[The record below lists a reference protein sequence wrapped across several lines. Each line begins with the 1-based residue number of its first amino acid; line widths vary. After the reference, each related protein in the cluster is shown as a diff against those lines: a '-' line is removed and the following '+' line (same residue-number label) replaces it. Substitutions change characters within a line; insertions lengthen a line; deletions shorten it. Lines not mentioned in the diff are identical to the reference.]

1 MQLYFIASSGRRR
14 TAIASVLAA
23 LCALA
28 AVSCSTNPATGRSS
42 FTGLMTTADE
52 VRIGREQNL
61 QLLEAFGGAYDDPE
75 LAAYV
80 TRIGNSLAAKAERTD
95 LTYTFT
101 VLNSPI
107 VNALALPGGYIYV
120 SRGLLALAGNEAEL
134 AGVLGHEIGHVTA
147 RHHAQRQSSQTVA
160 GVASLGVTILGAI
173 AGVPLARGTQ
183 MLAGAFLASYT
194 RDQEYEADLLGIRY
208 MNATGYDPKA
218 MATFL
223 AKLNA
228 WTNLEET
235 ILGRDSKDRLD
246 YLATHPNTEDR
257 VRQALAA
264 ANLTPAATAPT
275 IGIDPYL
282 DRIDGMLFGEP
293 IASGVIR
300 GRKFLHPDMRIRF
313 EVPIDYELFDSPQ
326 AVYAVGPSNS
336 QIVFDSA
343 QVPVGISVLEYVR
356 QGARK
361 MGISEATATKVK
373 NFEAATAWGWVP
385 TNRGQMDFRIV
396 VIRVDRDHA
405 YRFRFILPKGSMS
418 AILSAVEQTMLSS
431 FATMTAKEA
440 AQIKPQRIRV
450 VTVAKGDTVE
460 SLAKRM
466 DFETLVVQRFQVLN
480 GLTSGGKLKVGTRV
494 KIVTE

>member
-52 VRIGREQNL
+52 VRIGREQNQ

-208 MNATGYDPKA
+208 LNAAGYDPKA

-440 AQIKPQRIRV
+440 AQIEPQRIRV

-466 DFETLVVQRFQVLN
+466 DFETLVLQRFQVLN
-480 GLTSGGKLKVGTRV
+480 GLTSSGKLKAGTRV
-494 KIVTE
+494 KIVTQ

>member
-1 MQLYFIASSGRRR
+1 MQLYFIALSGRRR

-361 MGISEATATKVK
+361 MGISEATATKV
-373 NFEAATAWGWVP
+373 NNREAATAWGWIP

-494 KIVTE
+494 KVVTE

>member
-1 MQLYFIASSGRRR
+1 
-14 TAIASVLAA
+14 
-23 LCALA
+23 
-28 AVSCSTNPATGRSS
+28 
-42 FTGLMTTADE
+42 
-52 VRIGREQNL
+52 
-61 QLLEAFGGAYDDPE
+61 
-75 LAAYV
+75 
-80 TRIGNSLAAKAERTD
+80 
-95 LTYTFT
+95 
-101 VLNSPI
+101 
-107 VNALALPGGYIYV
+107 
-120 SRGLLALAGNEAEL
+120 
-134 AGVLGHEIGHVTA
+134 
-147 RHHAQRQSSQTVA
+147 
-160 GVASLGVTILGAI
+160 
-173 AGVPLARGTQ
+173 
-183 MLAGAFLASYT
+183 
-194 RDQEYEADLLGIRY
+194 
-208 MNATGYDPKA
+208 
-218 MATFL
+218 
-223 AKLNA
+223 
-228 WTNLEET
+228 
-235 ILGRDSKDRLD
+235 
-246 YLATHPNTEDR
+246 
-257 VRQALAA
+257 
-264 ANLTPAATAPT
+264 
-275 IGIDPYL
+275 
-282 DRIDGMLFGEP
+282 MLFGEP

-450 VTVAKGDTVE
+450 VTVAKGNTVE

-494 KIVTE
+494 KIVTQ